1 MGIALKKGLAYFILA
16 VGAFLC
22 AAPFALL
29 IVTSLMTYQQ
39 SVTYPPEW
47 IPRPATFENFIRAF
61 ISIPPEPATFESHAK
76 AFLESPLLRYFGNS
90 VFVAFCTV
98 VGQIVTAAMAGYAFA
113 RLKFWGRDVLF
124 FLVLTTMM
132 VPVQVNLVP
141 LFALMARIGWTDTYW
156 ALIIPDLAGAFGV
169 FLLRQWFLNMPQELE
184 DAARIDGCNPWQF
197 FWRVA
202 MPTATPAIATLGIFQ
217 FLASWNTFMWPLVV
231 TNSDA
236 LFTLPVGLAKFQNQM
251 AETTNWPLLMAATT
265 VAIVPAILV
274 FVMLQRFFLKGLMEG
289 AVKG

>member
-1 MGIALKKGLAYFILA
+1 MSNLKKTFAYLILGI
-16 VGAFLC
+16 GAFAC

-47 IPRPATFENFIRAF
+47 IPKPATGENFVQAF
-61 ISIPPEPATFESHAK
+61 TS
-76 AFLESPLLRYFGNS
+76 SPLVMYLGNS

-98 VGQIVTAAMAGYAFA
+98 LGQLVTGAMAGYAFA
-113 RLKFWGRDVLF
+113 RLKFRGREVVF
-124 FLVLTTMM
+124 FLILTTMM

-141 LFALMARIGWTDTYW
+141 LFALMARIGWVDTYW

-169 FLLRQWFLNMPQELE
+169 FLFRQWFLNMPQELE

-197 FWRVA
+197 FWRIA
-202 MPTATPAIATLGIFQ
+202 MPTAAPAVATLGIFQ

-231 TNSDA
+231 TNSDK

-265 VAIVPAILV
+265 VAIVPAIAV
-274 FVMLQRFFLKGLMEG
+274 FIVLQRFFLRGLMEG